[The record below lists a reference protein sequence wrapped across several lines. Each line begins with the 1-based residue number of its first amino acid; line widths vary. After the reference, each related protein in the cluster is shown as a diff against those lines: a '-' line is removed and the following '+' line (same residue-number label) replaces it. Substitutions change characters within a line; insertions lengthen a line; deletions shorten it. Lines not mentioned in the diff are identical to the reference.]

1 MTSTVDLSSL
11 YAIPWTADNN
21 ANGWIEPT
29 THCQLKCP
37 GCYRGLAAPGHVPEH
52 RPLSELIEQVDFL
65 EKKRNVQTI
74 SIAGG
79 EPLMYPQLDEL
90 ISAIKDRGI
99 QVVILTNGILL
110 DEARLL
116 HLKDIGVDCALIHVD
131 KLQDRTEN
139 RDEIQ
144 VNGIREKFCQ
154 LFRKIGNVQLGF
166 IMPVSAQS
174 ISDMDILAPFF
185 IDNCDVVEMIIF
197 TVFRENFDGEASSDC
212 TNSRDTEKILDS
224 IKDQFDLLYCAYI
237 PKLLTS
243 DIGWIYGSTLYRD
256 KKLWKRLTPEA
267 FASIQNAHLKARG
280 KYQFAPFQKRPSRLT
295 SQGVFSQTVIVV
307 NLPLKTQKGWNLC
320 KGCPDAM
327 VHDGRL
333 VPSCLL
339 EVIKEGEDITVYQ
352 EGEKNGV

>member
-52 RPLSELIEQVDFL
+52 RLLSELIEQVDFL

-110 DEARLL
+110 DEARLR
-116 HLKDIGVDCALIHVD
+116 HLKKLKLDGVLVHLD
-131 KLQDRTEN
+131 KFQGRTESQN
-139 RDEIQ
+139 ESQ
-144 VNGIREKFCQ
+144 VNGLRAEHCSV
-154 LFRKIGNVQLGF
+154 FRKVGGVQLGF
-166 IMPVSAQS
+166 IMPISFQS
-174 ISDMDILAPFF
+174 LSDLNILAPFF
-185 IDNCDVVEMIIF
+185 KENADVIKMILF
-197 TVFRENFDGEASSDC
+197 TVYREGLSCPASSYEGDC
-212 TNSRDTEKILDS
+212 QDI
-224 IKDQFDLLYCAYI
+224 DQIIDGVKATFNLSYCAYI
-237 PKLLTS
+237 PKLYS
-243 DIGWIYGSTLYRD
+243 DNIGWLCATTIYHR
-256 KKLWKRLTPEA
+256 KKTWKHLSPA
-267 FASIQNAHLKARG
+267 MFAYLQQTHFEKRG
-280 KYQFAPFQKRPSRLT
+280 KYPFAPFERRSSIALE
-295 SQGVFSQTVIVV
+295 QGVYSQTVIIV
-307 NLPLKTQKGWNLC
+307 NPPVKTQKGWNLC

-339 EVIKEGEDITVYQ
+339 EVIKKGEDITVYQ
-352 EGEKNGV
+352 EGKKNGV